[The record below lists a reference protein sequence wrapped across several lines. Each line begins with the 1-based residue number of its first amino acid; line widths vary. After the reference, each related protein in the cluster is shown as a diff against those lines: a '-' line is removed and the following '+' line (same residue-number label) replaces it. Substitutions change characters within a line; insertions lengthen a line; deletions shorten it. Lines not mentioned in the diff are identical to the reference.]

1 MIELNTIS
9 IRGFTEDVD
18 ENSDANDHTNSGDGD
33 DKDDHIDAT
42 IVQSVSKSE
51 EPFTCDFGDFKY
63 SLNIER
69 RIRDTDPSSSCLE

>member
-1 MIELNTIS
+1 M
-9 IRGFTEDVD
+9 RGFTGDVD
-18 ENSDANDHTNSGDGD
+18 ENSDANDSDANEHTNSGDND
-33 DKDDHIDAT
+33 DDHIDAT
-42 IVQSVSKSE
+42 IVKSLSISE

>member
-1 MIELNTIS
+1 M
-9 IRGFTEDVD
+9 RGFTGDVD
-18 ENSDANDHTNSGDGD
+18 ENSDANDSDANEHTNSGDD
-33 DKDDHIDAT
+33 DDDNIDAT
-42 IVQSVSKSE
+42 IVQSLSKSE